1 MSIPTIHTLAP
12 AYDVIERLGGK
23 STVAHQL
30 GLSKA
35 QMTRWCSP
43 ADAGGTGGVIPQ
55 KYWAQLMQMAR
66 LQRVRLTLKELA
78 AIEA

>member
-1 MSIPTIHTLAP
+1 MTIPTIHTLDP
-12 AYDVIERLGGK
+12 AYTVVERLGGK
-23 STVAHQL
+23 SAVAQQL

-35 QMTRWCSP
+35 QMTRWCAP

-55 KYWAQLMQMAR
+55 KYWPQLLQMAR
-66 LQRVRLTLKELA
+66 LQKVRLTVKELA

>member
-1 MSIPTIHTLAP
+1 MTIPTIHTLAP

-23 STVAHQL
+23 STVAQQL

-43 ADAGGTGGVIPQ
+43 TDAGGTGGVIPQ